1 MVIYKY
7 RQAMPNRLQI
17 SIKILKDITTDLLSK
32 ISKSRKETQDI
43 VREVNRKKD
52 EEKIKNIKSKLG
64 I

>member
-1 MVIYKY
+1 
-7 RQAMPNRLQI
+7 MPNRLQI